1 MLPGDIVNGRF
12 EIERLAG
19 TGGMGAVYRGLDRAT
34 GEPVAVKVLLEGRT
48 SGASRFEREAQLL
61 SQLKHPGLARYVAHG
76 AMPSGE
82 RYLVMEWLEGEDLS
96 RRLQRARLTI
106 DESLLLTAR
115 VAEALEAVH
124 AHGVIHRDL
133 KPSNLFL
140 LGRRVADVKILDF
153 GVARF
158 GGVTGSTQ
166 TGTLLGTLG
175 YMAPEQARSG
185 QALDSRADVFALGC
199 VLFECLA
206 GVPAFAGAHLMA
218 LLAKILFEEAPR
230 VSDLR
235 PEVSDS
241 VDALVARML
250 AKDPDDR
257 PRDGAE
263 VVAAIAALGGA
274 AVEPGPSSEEPM
286 RPSSRVIPA
295 LTGGEQRLLS
305 VVLLGAPSTGASA
318 IATTLGETDLSTKE
332 LSMRETSE
340 ARGGRFELLA
350 DGTVLVTIGRTTR
363 IATDQAALGAR
374 CALALRELGEGRPM
388 ALATGRAEVSG
399 QVPVGEAIDRAARM
413 LSKRAGIAPPQ
424 DGNLAPIAIDEVS
437 AGLLDGRFDVRGS
450 PDGLWLHGERARVE
464 GTRTLLGT
472 PTVCVGRDRELATLE
487 SLFTECVES
496 PTAQAVLVTARAG
509 YGKSRVAHEL
519 LHTLAQ
525 RGQPIEIWIGRGDSL
540 RAGSAFGLLGQAL
553 RSACAI
559 IDGEP
564 VAVRQ
569 HKLRARVARHVAAT
583 DQRRVTEFL
592 GEIVGTPFP
601 DEESLPLRAARLDA
615 LVMGDQMR
623 RAWEDFLRAESSAQP
638 VLLVL
643 EDLHW
648 GDLPTVR
655 FVDAALR
662 DLKHQP
668 WMVLALARP
677 EVHELFPK
685 LWVDRGV
692 QEMRL
697 KELTSK
703 ASERLIRQVLG
714 SSVSNDTVERL
725 VSQADGHAF
734 FLEELIRAVAEGKGA
749 ALPETVLAMV
759 EARLEGLE
767 SEARR
772 VLRAASIFGEVFWL
786 GGLALLLGGP
796 GRTHKTHDW
805 IEALVE
811 REVLVRRSESR
822 FPGEEEFAFRHALL
836 REGAYAMLTEGD
848 RLLGHKLAAQW
859 LDDIGEHDPMVLA
872 EHLERARQPA
882 RAGVFYLRG
891 AEQAQRGGD
900 TDAAMKRARRGLEC
914 NVPDAV
920 HIALVGILCES
931 HAWRREW
938 QSVAPYADELMR
950 LAVPGSAPWAQA
962 APAKLIIALGQ
973 GRVDEFMAQLH
984 LLQSVDPAPDA
995 VGTVLFGLSAGAFIL
1010 DGGGR
1015 FDLSEGIVTRQREI
1029 IASLTTPNPLASA
1042 WLNMTAAYRE
1052 TWAHED
1058 PWLGFR
1064 CAKASLEGFLEVGHL
1079 RSVALAQVL
1088 MGMTLWL
1095 LGALPEAER
1104 TLRDTLH
1111 VDDEDIGLTASTRR
1125 VSLALVLADSGSLD
1139 AARAEANR
1147 ALTAGL
1153 QSGQPADE
1161 GRGRWLVAEVA
1172 RRSADVDLDL
1182 ATREATAS
1190 LDLLAMAPLD
1200 QAAATATLAAIH
1212 LAAGRTTEALATA
1225 KLAMARYEATRAFGF
1240 RGVFARLTH
1249 AQALEAA
1256 GEPEAAAQAFTE
1268 AREHVARAAAKIDDA
1283 AYRELFL
1290 EAVPENKALRDRR

>member
-1 MLPGDIVNGRF
+1 
-12 EIERLAG
+12 
-19 TGGMGAVYRGLDRAT
+19 MGAVYRALDRST
-34 GEPVAVKVLLEGRT
+34 GELVAVKVLLEGRT
-48 SGASRFEREAQLL
+48 SGESRFEREAQLL
-61 SQLKHPGLARYVAHG
+61 SEMRHPGLARYVAHG
-76 AMPSGE
+76 AMATGE

-96 RRLQRARLTI
+96 RRLQRSRLTI
-106 DESLLLTAR
+106 EESLLLTSR

-140 LGRRVADVKILDF
+140 VGRRVVDVKILDF

-166 TGTLLGTLG
+166 TGTMLGTLG

-235 PEVSDS
+235 PEVSDK

-250 AKDPDDR
+250 SKDPEDR
-257 PRDGAE
+257 PRDGAA
-263 VVAAIAALGGA
+263 VALAIAALGGVA
-274 AVEPGPSSEEPM
+274 LSTGPSSSDEPA
-286 RPSSRVIPA
+286 RPSSRIIPA

-305 VVLLGAPSTGASA
+305 VVLLGAPNPGDAA
-318 IATTLGETDLSTKE
+318 IAATLGEMDLSTKE

-340 ARGGRFELLA
+340 SRGGRFELLA

-388 ALATGRAEVSG
+388 ALATGRAEVTG

-413 LSKRAGIAPPQ
+413 LSKRSGAGVFEE
-424 DGNLAPIAIDEVS
+424 GKLAPIAIDEVS

-450 PDGLWLHGERARVE
+450 SEGLWLHGERARVE

-472 PTVCVGRDRELATLE
+472 PTACVGRDRELATLQA
-487 SLFTECVES
+487 LFAECVES
-496 PTAQAVLVTARAG
+496 PAAQAVLVTARAG

-519 LHTLAQ
+519 LRAIGE
-525 RGQPIEIWIGRGDSL
+525 RGEPVEIWIGRGDSL

-564 VAVRQ
+564 VGTRQ
-569 HKLRARVARHVAAT
+569 QKLRARVARHVPAA

-592 GEIVGTPFP
+592 GELVGTPFP
-601 DEESLPLRAARLDA
+601 DDESLPLRAARQDA

-662 DLKHQP
+662 DLKSQP

-685 LWVDRGV
+685 LWADRGV

-697 KELTSK
+697 KELTGK

-714 SSVSNDTVERL
+714 ASVSADTVERL
-725 VSQADGHAF
+725 VAQADGHAF

-772 VLRAASIFGEVFWL
+772 VLRAASIFGEVFWH
-786 GGLALLLGGP
+786 GGLASLLGGP
-796 GRTHKTHDW
+796 GRTHKTQDW
-805 IEALVE
+805 LAALVE
-811 REVLVRRSESR
+811 REVLVRRNESR
-822 FPGEEEFAFRHALL
+822 FPGEQEFAFRHALL

-848 RLLGHKLAAQW
+848 RVLGHKLAAQW
-859 LDDIGEHDPMVLA
+859 LDDVGEHDPMVLA
-872 EHLERARQPA
+872 EHLERAREPA
-882 RAGVFYLRG
+882 RAGGYYLRA

-950 LAVPGSAPWAQA
+950 LAAPGSAPWAQA

-973 GRVDEFMAQLH
+973 GRIDEFMSQLH

-1015 FDLSEGIVTRQREI
+1015 FDLSEGIVQRQREI
-1029 IASLTTPNPLASA
+1029 IASLPSPNPLARA

-1052 TWAHED
+1052 TWHHED
-1058 PWLGFR
+1058 PWLGLR
-1064 CAKASLEGFLEVGHL
+1064 CAKESLNGFLEVGHL

-1088 MGMTLWL
+1088 MGMNLWF

-1104 TLRDTLH
+1104 ALRETLH

-1125 VSLALVLADSGSLD
+1125 VSLVLVLADAGALD
-1139 AARAEANR
+1139 EARVEASR
-1147 ALTAGL
+1147 ALTAGRK
-1153 QSGQPADE
+1153 SGLPADE

-1172 RRSADVDLDL
+1172 RRSSDRDRDL
-1182 ATREATAS
+1182 ALATTEAAAS
-1190 LDLLAMAPLD
+1190 IELLAMAPLD

-1212 LAAGRTTEALATA
+1212 LAAGRTDDALTMA
-1225 KLAMARYEATRAFGF
+1225 KVAISRYEAMRGFGY
-1240 RGVFARLTH
+1240 RGVFARLVH

-1256 GEPEAAAQAFTE
+1256 GEIEAAAMAFAA
-1268 AREHVARAAAKIDDA
+1268 ARQHVAEAAAKIDDE
-1283 AYRELFL
+1283 AYRYLFL
-1290 EAVPENKALRDRR
+1290 KAVPENVALFADR

>member
-1 MLPGDIVNGRF
+1 
-12 EIERLAG
+12 
-19 TGGMGAVYRGLDRAT
+19 MGAVYRAIDRTT

-48 SGASRFEREAQLL
+48 SRVSRFEREAQLL
-61 SQLKHPGLARYVAHG
+61 SEMRHPGLARYVAHG
-76 AMPSGE
+76 TMASGE
-82 RYLVMEWLEGEDLS
+82 RYLVMEWLEGEDLA
-96 RRLQRARLTI
+96 RRLQRSRLTI
-106 DESLLLTAR
+106 DESLLLTSR
-115 VAEALEAVH
+115 VAEALQAVH
-124 AHGVIHRDL
+124 AHGVVHRDI

-140 LGRRVADVKILDF
+140 LGRGVADVKILDF

-158 GGVTGSTQ
+158 GGVNGSTQ
-166 TGTLLGTLG
+166 SGTLLGTLG

-218 LLAKILFEEAPR
+218 LLAKILFDEAPR

-235 PEVSDS
+235 PEVSER
-241 VDALVARML
+241 VDELVARML

-257 PRDGAE
+257 PRDGAA

-274 AVEPGPSSEEPM
+274 TNAGGPSSEEPT
-286 RPSSRVIPA
+286 RSSSRFVPA
-295 LTGGEQRLLS
+295 LTSGEQRLLS
-305 VVLLGAPSTGASA
+305 VVLLGAPTTRASDS
-318 IATTLGETDLSTKE
+318 ATTLGETDLSTTE
-332 LSMRETSE
+332 LSMREISE
-340 ARGGRFELLA
+340 SHGGRFELLA

-399 QVPVGEAIDRAARM
+399 HVPVGEAIDRAARM
-413 LSKRAGIAPPQ
+413 LAKRAGAA
-424 DGNLAPIAIDEVS
+424 GATEGKLAPIAIDEVS
-437 AGLLDGRFDVRGS
+437 AGLLDGRFDVRDS
-450 PDGLWLHGERARVE
+450 PEGLWLHGERDRVE

-472 PTVCVGRDRELATLE
+472 PTTCVGRDHELATLE
-487 SLFTECVES
+487 ALFAECVES
-496 PTAQAVLVTARAG
+496 PTAQAVLITAHAG

-519 LHTLAQ
+519 LRALAQ
-525 RGQPIEIWIGRGDSL
+525 RGQPVEIWIGRGDSL

-559 IDGEP
+559 SDGEP
-564 VAVRQ
+564 SGVRQ
-569 HKLRARVARHVAAT
+569 EKLLARVARHVPAEE
-583 DQRRVTEFL
+583 QRRVTEFL
-592 GEIVGTPFP
+592 GELVGTPFP
-601 DEESLPLRAARLDA
+601 DEESLTLRAARADA
-615 LVMGDQMR
+615 LVMGDEMC
-623 RAWEDFLRAESSAQP
+623 RAWEDFLRAASSAQP

-677 EVHELFPK
+677 EVHELFPR
-685 LWVDRGV
+685 LWTERGV
-692 QEMRL
+692 HEMRL

-714 SSVSNDTVERL
+714 SAVGADTVDRL

-734 FLEELIRAVAEGKGA
+734 FLEELIRAVAEGKGT

-786 GGLALLLGGP
+786 GGVALLLGAP
-796 GRTHKTHDW
+796 GHTHKTHDW
-805 IEALVE
+805 IEALVQ
-811 REVLVRRSESR
+811 REVLVRRSTSR
-822 FPGEEEFAFRHALL
+822 FAGDQEFAFRHALL

-859 LDDIGEHDPMVLA
+859 LEGVGEHEPMVLA

-882 RAGVFYLRG
+882 RAGAYYLRG

-920 HIALVGILCES
+920 SIALVGILCES
-931 HAWRREW
+931 HA
-938 QSVAPYADELMR
+938 PYADELVR
-950 LAVPGSAPWAQA
+950 LAAPGSAPWAQA
-962 APAKLIIALGQ
+962 APTNLMLALGQ
-973 GRVDEFMAQLH
+973 GRIDEFMSQLR
-984 LLQSVDPAPDA
+984 LLQSVDPSPDA
-995 VGTVLFGLSAGAFIL
+995 VGTILFGLSAGAFIL
-1010 DGGGR
+1010 DAGGR
-1015 FDLSEGIVTRQREI
+1015 FDLSERVVTRQREI
-1029 IASLTTPNPLASA
+1029 IASLAAPNPLAQA
-1042 WLNMTAAYRE
+1042 WMNATAAYRE
-1052 TWAHED
+1052 TWVNED
-1058 PWLGFR
+1058 PWLGLR
-1064 CAKASLEGFLEVGHL
+1064 CAKASLEGFQEVGHL
-1079 RSVALAQVL
+1079 RGIALAQVL
-1088 MGMTLWL
+1088 KGMNLWL

-1104 TLRDTLH
+1104 TLRETLH
-1111 VDDEDIGLTASTRR
+1111 IDDEDLGLTASTRR
-1125 VSLALVLADSGSLD
+1125 VSLALVLADSRALG
-1139 AARAEANR
+1139 AARVEATR
-1147 ALTAGL
+1147 ALAAGL
-1153 QSGQPADE
+1153 KSGQPADE
-1161 GRGRWLVAEVA
+1161 GRGRWLIAEVA
-1172 RRSADVDLDL
+1172 RRTGELDL
-1182 ATREATAS
+1182 AAREADAS
-1190 LDLLAMAPLD
+1190 LELLALAPLD
-1200 QAAATATLAAIH
+1200 QAAAIATLAAIH
-1212 LAAGRTTEALATA
+1212 LAAGRPAEALTTA
-1225 KLAMARYEATRAFGF
+1225 RLALSRYEAMRAFGY
-1240 RGVFARLTH
+1240 RGAFARLVH

-1256 GEPEAAAQAFTE
+1256 GETEAAALAFAE
-1268 AREHVARAAAKIDDA
+1268 AREHVAAAAAKIDDA
-1283 AYRELFL
+1283 VYRTLFI
-1290 EAVPENKALRDRR
+1290 EAVPENRALLDRR

>member
-1 MLPGDIVNGRF
+1 
-12 EIERLAG
+12 
-19 TGGMGAVYRGLDRAT
+19 MGAVYRALDHST
-34 GEPVAVKVLLEGRT
+34 GELVAVKVLLEGRT
-48 SGASRFEREAQLL
+48 AGESRFEREAQLL
-61 SQLKHPGLARYVAHG
+61 SEMRHPGLARYVAHG
-76 AMPSGE
+76 AMNDGE
-82 RYLVMEWLEGEDLS
+82 RYLAMEWLDGEDLS
-96 RRLQRARLTI
+96 KRLQRSRLGI
-106 DESLLLTAR
+106 QESLLLVAN
-115 VAEALEAVH
+115 VAEALEVVH

-140 LGRRVADVKILDF
+140 VHRRVEEVKILDF

-166 TGTLLGTLG
+166 SGTILGTLG

-235 PEVSDS
+235 PEVSDR
-241 VDALVARML
+241 VDALLARML
-250 AKDPDDR
+250 AKDPEDR
-257 PRDGAE
+257 PRDGAA
-263 VVAAIAALGGA
+263 VAAEIAALGETTIVTGPGS
-274 AVEPGPSSEEPM
+274 EPIRSSA
-286 RPSSRVIPA
+286 RVIPA

-305 VVLLGAPSTGASA
+305 VVLLGAPNAGQAA
-318 IATTLGETDLSTKE
+318 IAATIGEME
-332 LSMRETSE
+332 LTPTELAMREASE

-374 CALALRELGEGRPM
+374 CALALRELAEGRPM
-388 ALATGRAEVSG
+388 ALSTGRAEVTG
-399 QVPVGEAIDRAARM
+399 HIPVGEAIDRAARM
-413 LSKRAGIAPPQ
+413 LSKRAGAGVVELGRPR
-424 DGNLAPIAIDEVS
+424 AIAIDEVS
-437 AGLLDGRFDVRGS
+437 AGLLDGRFEVRGS
-450 PDGLWLHGERARVE
+450 PEGLWLHGERARVE
-464 GTRTLLGT
+464 GTKTLMGM
-472 PTVCVGRDRELATLE
+472 PTACVGRDRELATLE
-487 SLFTECVES
+487 ALFAECVES
-496 PTAQAVLVTARAG
+496 PAAQAVLVTARAG
-509 YGKSRVAHEL
+509 FGKSRVAYEL
-519 LHTLAQ
+519 LRAVGE
-525 RGQPIEIWIGRGDSL
+525 RGEPVEIWIGRGDSL

-553 RSACAI
+553 RSAFSI

-564 VAVRQ
+564 VGVRQ
-569 HKLRARVARHVAAT
+569 QKLRARVARHVPTA

-601 DEESLPLRAARLDA
+601 DEESVPLRAARQDA

-662 DLKHQP
+662 DLKNQP

-685 LWVDRGV
+685 LWAERGV

-703 ASERLIRQVLG
+703 ASEKLIRQVLG
-714 SSVSNDTVERL
+714 ASVSAETVERL
-725 VSQADGHAF
+725 IAQADGHAF

-767 SEARR
+767 TEARR
-772 VLRAASIFGEVFWL
+772 VLRAASIFGEVFWQS
-786 GGLALLLGGP
+786 GIASLLGGP
-796 GRTHKTHDW
+796 GRTHKTQDW
-805 IEALVE
+805 LSALVE
-811 REVLVRRSESR
+811 REVLVRRNESR
-822 FPGEEEFAFRHALL
+822 FPGEQEFAFRHALL

-848 RLLGHKLAAQW
+848 RVLGHKLAAHW
-859 LDDIGEHDPMVLA
+859 LEAIGEHDPMVLA
-872 EHLERARQPA
+872 EHLERGQEPA
-882 RAGVFYLRG
+882 RAGVFYLRA

-914 NVPDAV
+914 DVPDSV
-920 HIALVGILCES
+920 HIGLVGILCES

-938 QSVAPYADELMR
+938 ASVAPYADELMR
-950 LAVPGSAPWAQA
+950 LATPGSAPWAQA

-973 GRVDEFMAQLH
+973 GRIDEFMSQLQ
-984 LLQSVDPAPDA
+984 LLQSVTPTPDA
-995 VGTVLFGLSAGAFIL
+995 VGTVLFGLSAGALIL
-1010 DGGGR
+1010 DSGGH
-1015 FDLSEGIVTRQREI
+1015 FELSEGIVTRQREI
-1029 IASLTTPNPLASA
+1029 IASLHNPSPLASA

-1058 PWLGFR
+1058 PWLGLT
-1064 CAKASLEGFLEVGHL
+1064 CARASLEGFLEVGHL
-1079 RSVALAQVL
+1079 RSVANAQVL
-1088 MGMTLWL
+1088 MGMNLWF

-1104 TLRDTLH
+1104 ALRETLH
-1111 VDDEDIGLTASTRR
+1111 VVDDDIGLLASTRR
-1125 VSLALVLADSGSLD
+1125 ISLVGVLADSGALEE
-1139 AARAEANR
+1139 ARVEAER
-1147 ALTAGL
+1147 TLSAGRK
-1153 QSGQPADE
+1153 SGVPAEE
-1161 GRGRWLVAEVA
+1161 GRGHWLVADVA
-1172 RRSADVDLDL
+1172 RRAGELDIAL
-1182 ATREATAS
+1182 RQATEAI
-1190 LDLLAMAPLD
+1190 DLLAMAPLD
-1200 QAAATATLAAIH
+1200 QAAAMATLAAIH
-1212 LAAGRTTEALATA
+1212 LDAGRIPEALTIAGTC
-1225 KLAMARYEATRAFGF
+1225 MERYEATRAFGY
-1240 RGVFARLTH
+1240 RGTFARLTH
-1249 AQALEAA
+1249 ARVLEAA
-1256 GEPEAAAQAFTE
+1256 GEAEAAARAFQE
-1268 AREHVARAAAKIDDA
+1268 ARDHVLATAAKIADED
-1283 AYRELFL
+1283 YRRMFL
-1290 EAVPENKALRDRR
+1290 ECVSENKALLERS

>member
-1 MLPGDIVNGRF
+1 VLPGDVVNGRF

-19 TGGMGAVYRGLDRAT
+19 SGGMGAVYRALDRST

-48 SGASRFEREAQLL
+48 SGESRFEREAQLL
-61 SQLKHPGLARYVAHG
+61 SEMRHPGLARYVAHG
-76 AMPSGE
+76 AMESGE

-96 RRLQRARLTI
+96 RRLQRSRLTI
-106 DESLLLTAR
+106 EESLLLTSR

-140 LGRRVADVKILDF
+140 VDRRVSEVKILDF

-166 TGTLLGTLG
+166 TGTMLGTLG

-235 PEVSDS
+235 PEVSDK

-250 AKDPDDR
+250 AKDPEDR
-257 PRDGAE
+257 PRDGAA
-263 VVAAIAALGGA
+263 VAAAIAALGGA
-274 AVEPGPSSEEPM
+274 AVSTGPSSSEEPM
-286 RPSSRVIPA
+286 RPSSRVHPA

-305 VVLLGAPSTGASA
+305 VVLLGAPNPGDAA
-318 IATTLGETDLSTKE
+318 IAATLGAMDLSTKE

-340 ARGGRFELLA
+340 SRGGRFELLA

-388 ALATGRAEVSG
+388 ALATGRAEVTG

-413 LSKRAGIAPPQ
+413 LSKRGGAGPIEEGQ
-424 DGNLAPIAIDEVS
+424 LAPIAIDEVS

-450 PDGLWLHGERARVE
+450 PEGLWLHGERARVE

-472 PTVCVGRDRELATLE
+472 PTACVGRDRELATLE
-487 SLFTECVES
+487 ALFAECVES
-496 PTAQAVLVTARAG
+496 PAAQAVLVTARAG

-519 LHTLAQ
+519 LRAIGE
-525 RGQPIEIWIGRGDSL
+525 RGEPVEIWIGRGDSL

-553 RSACAI
+553 RSACSI

-564 VAVRQ
+564 IGARQ
-569 HKLRARVARHVAAT
+569 QKLRARVARHVAAA

-601 DEESLPLRAARLDA
+601 DEESLPLRAARQDA

-662 DLKHQP
+662 DLKNQP

-697 KELTSK
+697 KELTGK

-714 SSVSNDTVERL
+714 SAVGADTVERL
-725 VSQADGHAF
+725 VAQADGHAF

-772 VLRAASIFGEVFWL
+772 VLRAASIFGEVFWH
-786 GGLALLLGGP
+786 GGLASLLGGP

-805 IEALVE
+805 IVALVE
-811 REVLVRRSESR
+811 REVLVRRNESR
-822 FPGEEEFAFRHALL
+822 FPGEQEFAFRHALL

-848 RLLGHKLAAQW
+848 RVLGHKLAAQW
-859 LDDIGEHDPMVLA
+859 LDDVGEHDPMVLA
-872 EHLERARQPA
+872 EHLERGREPA
-882 RAGVFYLRG
+882 RAGVYYLRA

-950 LAVPGSAPWAQA
+950 LAAPGSAPWAQA

-973 GRVDEFMAQLH
+973 GRIDEFMSQLH

-1015 FDLSEGIVTRQREI
+1015 FDLSEGIVKRQREI
-1029 IASLTTPNPLASA
+1029 IAALTEPNPLARA

-1052 TWAHED
+1052 AWHHED
-1058 PWLGFR
+1058 PWLGLR
-1064 CAKASLEGFLEVGHL
+1064 CSKESLNGFLEVGHL

-1088 MGMTLWL
+1088 MGMNLWF

-1104 TLRDTLH
+1104 ALRETLH

-1125 VSLALVLADSGSLD
+1125 VSLVLVLADAGALD
-1139 AARAEANR
+1139 EARVEANR
-1147 ALTAGL
+1147 ALTAGRK
-1153 QSGQPADE
+1153 SGIPADE

-1172 RRSADVDLDL
+1172 RRVGDLDL
-1182 ATREATAS
+1182 AATEAAAS
-1190 LDLLAMAPLD
+1190 IELLSIAPLD

-1212 LAAGRTTEALATA
+1212 LADGRTADALTMA
-1225 KLAMARYEATRAFGF
+1225 KVAISRYEATRGFGY
-1240 RGVFARLTH
+1240 RGTFARLVH
-1249 AQALEAA
+1249 AQALAAA
-1256 GEPEAAAQAFTE
+1256 GDAEAAAAAFAA
-1268 AREHVARAAAKIDDA
+1268 ARRHLDEAAAKIDDEA
-1283 AYRELFL
+1283 CRKLFL
-1290 EAVPENKALRDRR
+1290 EAVPENAALLSRR

>member
-1 MLPGDIVNGRF
+1 VLPGDIVNGRF

-19 TGGMGAVYRGLDRAT
+19 SGGMGAVYRALDRST
-34 GEPVAVKVLLEGRT
+34 GELVAVKVLLEGRT
-48 SGASRFEREAQLL
+48 SGESRFEREAQLL
-61 SQLKHPGLARYVAHG
+61 SEMRHPGLARYVAHG
-76 AMPSGE
+76 AMASGE

-96 RRLQRARLTI
+96 WRLQRSRLTI
-106 DESLLLTAR
+106 EESLLLTSR

-140 LGRRVADVKILDF
+140 VGRRVVDVKILDF

-166 TGTLLGTLG
+166 TGTMLGTLG

-235 PEVSDS
+235 PEVSDK

-250 AKDPDDR
+250 SKDPEDR
-257 PRDGAE
+257 PRDGAA
-263 VVAAIAALGGA
+263 VAAEIAALGGIA
-274 AVEPGPSSEEPM
+274 LSTGPSSSEEPT
-286 RPSSRVIPA
+286 RPSSRIIPA

-305 VVLLGAPSTGASA
+305 VVLLGAPNPGDAA
-318 IATTLGETDLSTKE
+318 IAATLGATGLSTKE

-340 ARGGRFELLA
+340 SRGGRFELLA

-388 ALATGRAEVSG
+388 ALATGRAEVTG

-413 LSKRAGIAPPQ
+413 LSKRSGAGVFEE
-424 DGNLAPIAIDEVS
+424 GKLAPIAIDEVS

-450 PDGLWLHGERARVE
+450 PEGLWLHGERARVE

-472 PTVCVGRDRELATLE
+472 PTACVGRDRELATLQA
-487 SLFTECVES
+487 LFAECVES
-496 PTAQAVLVTARAG
+496 PAAQAVLVTARAG
-509 YGKSRVAHEL
+509 YGKSRIAHEL
-519 LHTLAQ
+519 LRAIAE
-525 RGQPIEIWIGRGDSL
+525 RGEPVEIWIGRGDSL

-564 VAVRQ
+564 VGTRQ
-569 HKLRARVARHVAAT
+569 QKLRARVARHVPAA

-592 GEIVGTPFP
+592 GELVGTPFP
-601 DEESLPLRAARLDA
+601 DDESLPLRAARQDA

-662 DLKHQP
+662 DLKSQP

-685 LWVDRGV
+685 LWTDRGV

-697 KELTSK
+697 KELTGK

-714 SSVSNDTVERL
+714 ASVSADTVGRL
-725 VSQADGHAF
+725 VAQADGHAF

-772 VLRAASIFGEVFWL
+772 VLRAASIFGEVFWH
-786 GGLALLLGGP
+786 GGLASLLGGP
-796 GRTHKTHDW
+796 GRTHKTQDW
-805 IEALVE
+805 LAALVE
-811 REVLVRRSESR
+811 REVLVRRNESR
-822 FPGEEEFAFRHALL
+822 FPGEQEFAFRHALL

-848 RLLGHKLAAQW
+848 RVLGHKLAAQW
-859 LDDIGEHDPMVLA
+859 LDDVGEHDPMVLA
-872 EHLERARQPA
+872 EHLERAREPA
-882 RAGVFYLRG
+882 RAGGYYLRA

-950 LAVPGSAPWAQA
+950 LAAPGSAPWAQA

-973 GRVDEFMAQLH
+973 GRIDEFMSQLH

-995 VGTVLFGLSAGAFIL
+995 VGSVLFGLSAGAFIL

-1015 FDLSEGIVTRQREI
+1015 FDLSEGIVQRQREI
-1029 IASLTTPNPLASA
+1029 VASLAEPNPLALA

-1052 TWAHED
+1052 TWHHED
-1058 PWLGFR
+1058 PWLGLQ

-1088 MGMTLWL
+1088 IGMNLWR

-1104 TLRDTLH
+1104 TLRETLH

-1125 VSLALVLADSGSLD
+1125 VSLVCLLADAGALD
-1139 AARAEANR
+1139 EARLEASR
-1147 ALTAGL
+1147 ALAAGL
-1153 QSGQPADE
+1153 KSGQPADE
-1161 GRGRWLVAEVA
+1161 GRGRWLVAEIA
-1172 RRSADVDLDL
+1172 RRSGELEVA
-1182 ATREATAS
+1182 AREATAS
-1190 LDLLAMAPLD
+1190 IDLLAMAPLD
-1200 QAAATATLAAIH
+1200 QAAATATLAAVH
-1212 LAAGRTTEALATA
+1212 LAAGRTAEALTLARTA
-1225 KLAMARYEATRAFGF
+1225 MSRYEATRGFGY
-1240 RGVFARLTH
+1240 RGTFARLVH
-1249 AQALEAA
+1249 AEALWAA
-1256 GEPEAAAQAFTE
+1256 GERGAAIAAFAAA
-1268 AREHVARAAAKIDDA
+1268 REQVVATSAKIADA
-1283 AYRELFL
+1283 SYRALFL
-1290 EAVPENKALRDRR
+1290 EAIPENKALLARG

>member
-1 MLPGDIVNGRF
+1 VLPGDVVNGRF

-19 TGGMGAVYRGLDRAT
+19 SGGMGAVYRALDRST

-48 SGASRFEREAQLL
+48 SGESRFEREAQLL
-61 SQLKHPGLARYVAHG
+61 SEMRHPGLARYVAHG
-76 AMPSGE
+76 AMESGE

-96 RRLQRARLTI
+96 RRLQRSRLTI
-106 DESLLLTAR
+106 EESLLLTSR

-140 LGRRVADVKILDF
+140 VDRRVSEVKILDF

-166 TGTLLGTLG
+166 TGTMLGTLG

-185 QALDSRADVFALGC
+185 QALDSRTDVFALGC

-235 PEVSDS
+235 PEVSDK

-250 AKDPDDR
+250 AKDPEDR
-257 PRDGAE
+257 PRDGAA
-263 VVAAIAALGGA
+263 VAAAIAALGGA
-274 AVEPGPSSEEPM
+274 AVSTGPSSSEEPM
-286 RPSSRVIPA
+286 RPSSRVHPA

-305 VVLLGAPSTGASA
+305 VVLLGAPNPGDAA
-318 IATTLGETDLSTKE
+318 IAATLGAMDLSTKE

-340 ARGGRFELLA
+340 SRGGRFELLA

-388 ALATGRAEVSG
+388 ALATGRAEVTG

-413 LSKRAGIAPPQ
+413 LSKRGGAGPIEEGQ
-424 DGNLAPIAIDEVS
+424 LAPIAIDEVS

-450 PDGLWLHGERARVE
+450 PEGLWLHGERARVE

-472 PTVCVGRDRELATLE
+472 PTACVGRDRELATLE
-487 SLFTECVES
+487 ALFAECVES
-496 PTAQAVLVTARAG
+496 PAAQAVLVTARAG

-519 LHTLAQ
+519 LRAIGE
-525 RGQPIEIWIGRGDSL
+525 RGEPVEIWIGRGDSL

-553 RSACAI
+553 RSACSI

-564 VAVRQ
+564 IGARQ
-569 HKLRARVARHVAAT
+569 QKLRARVARHVAAA

-601 DEESLPLRAARLDA
+601 DEESLPLRAARQDA

-662 DLKHQP
+662 DLKNQP

-697 KELTSK
+697 KELTGK

-714 SSVSNDTVERL
+714 SAVGADTVERL
-725 VSQADGHAF
+725 VAQADGHAF

-772 VLRAASIFGEVFWL
+772 VLRAASIFGEVFWH
-786 GGLALLLGGP
+786 GGLASLLGGP

-805 IEALVE
+805 IVALVE
-811 REVLVRRSESR
+811 REVLVRRNESR
-822 FPGEEEFAFRHALL
+822 FPGEQEFAFRHALL

-848 RLLGHKLAAQW
+848 RVLGHKLAAQW
-859 LDDIGEHDPMVLA
+859 LDDVGEHDPMVLA
-872 EHLERARQPA
+872 EHLERGREPA
-882 RAGVFYLRG
+882 RAGVYYLRA

-950 LAVPGSAPWAQA
+950 LAAPGSAPWAQA

-973 GRVDEFMAQLH
+973 GRIDEFMSQLH

-1015 FDLSEGIVTRQREI
+1015 FDLSEGIVKRQREI
-1029 IASLTTPNPLASA
+1029 IAALTEPNPLARA

-1052 TWAHED
+1052 AWHHED
-1058 PWLGFR
+1058 PWLGLR
-1064 CAKASLEGFLEVGHL
+1064 CSKESLNGFLEVGHL

-1088 MGMTLWL
+1088 MGMNLWF

-1104 TLRDTLH
+1104 ALRETLH

-1125 VSLALVLADSGSLD
+1125 VSLVLVLADAGALD
-1139 AARAEANR
+1139 EARVEANR
-1147 ALTAGL
+1147 ALTAGRK
-1153 QSGQPADE
+1153 SGIPADE

-1172 RRSADVDLDL
+1172 RRVGDLDL
-1182 ATREATAS
+1182 AATEAAAS
-1190 LDLLAMAPLD
+1190 IELLSIAPLD

-1212 LAAGRTTEALATA
+1212 LADGRTADALTMA
-1225 KLAMARYEATRAFGF
+1225 KVAISRYEATRGFGY
-1240 RGVFARLTH
+1240 RGTFARLVH
-1249 AQALEAA
+1249 AQALAAA
-1256 GEPEAAAQAFTE
+1256 GDAEAAAAAFAA
-1268 AREHVARAAAKIDDA
+1268 ARRHLDEAAAKIDDEA
-1283 AYRELFL
+1283 CRKLFL
-1290 EAVPENKALRDRR
+1290 EAVPENAALLSRR

>member
-1 MLPGDIVNGRF
+1 VLPGDVVNGRF

-19 TGGMGAVYRGLDRAT
+19 SGGMGAVYRALDRAT

-48 SGASRFEREAQLL
+48 SGESRFEREAQLL
-61 SQLKHPGLARYVAHG
+61 SEMRHPGLARYVAHG
-76 AMPSGE
+76 AMESGE
-82 RYLVMEWLEGEDLS
+82 RYLVMEWLDGEDLS
-96 RRLQRARLTI
+96 RRLLRSRLTI
-106 DESLLLTAR
+106 EESLLLTSR

-140 LGRRVADVKILDF
+140 VDRRVADVKILDF

-166 TGTLLGTLG
+166 TGTMLGTLG

-185 QALDSRADVFALGC
+185 QTLDSRADVFALGC

-235 PEVSDS
+235 PEVSDK

-250 AKDPDDR
+250 AKDPEDR
-257 PRDGAE
+257 PRDGAA
-263 VVAAIAALGGA
+263 VVAEIAALGGA
-274 AVEPGPSSEEPM
+274 AVSTGPSSSEEPM

-305 VVLLGAPSTGASA
+305 VVLLGAPNPGDAA
-318 IATTLGETDLSTKE
+318 IAATLGAMDLSTKE

-388 ALATGRAEVSG
+388 ALATGRAEVTG

-413 LSKRAGIAPPQ
+413 LSKRGGAGPIE
-424 DGNLAPIAIDEVS
+424 DGKLAPIAIDEVS

-450 PDGLWLHGERARVE
+450 PEGLWLHGERARVE

-472 PTVCVGRDRELATLE
+472 PTACVGRDRELATLE
-487 SLFTECVES
+487 ALFAECVES
-496 PTAQAVLVTARAG
+496 PAAQAVLVTARAG

-519 LHTLAQ
+519 LRAIGE
-525 RGQPIEIWIGRGDSL
+525 RGEPVEIWIGRGDSL

-553 RSACAI
+553 RSACSI

-564 VAVRQ
+564 VGARQ
-569 HKLRARVARHVAAT
+569 QKLRARVARHVAAS

-601 DEESLPLRAARLDA
+601 DEESLPLRAARQDA

-685 LWVDRGV
+685 LWTDRGV

-697 KELTSK
+697 KELTGK

-714 SSVSNDTVERL
+714 SAVSADTVERL
-725 VSQADGHAF
+725 VAQADGHAF

-772 VLRAASIFGEVFWL
+772 VLRAASIFGEVFWH
-786 GGLALLLGGP
+786 GGLASLLGGP

-805 IEALVE
+805 LSALVE
-811 REVLVRRSESR
+811 REVLVRRNESR
-822 FPGEEEFAFRHALL
+822 FPGEQEFAFRHALL

-848 RLLGHKLAAQW
+848 RVLGHKLAAQW
-859 LDDIGEHDPMVLA
+859 LDDVGEHDPMVLA
-872 EHLERARQPA
+872 EHLERAREPA
-882 RAGVFYLRG
+882 RAGVFYLRA

-950 LAVPGSAPWAQA
+950 LAAPGSAPWAQA

-973 GRVDEFMAQLH
+973 GRIDEFMGQLH

-1029 IASLTTPNPLASA
+1029 IASLTEPNPLARA

-1052 TWAHED
+1052 AWHHED
-1058 PWLGFR
+1058 PWLGYR
-1064 CAKASLEGFLEVGHL
+1064 CAKESLNGFLEVGHL

-1088 MGMTLWL
+1088 MGMNLWF

-1104 TLRDTLH
+1104 ALRETLH

-1125 VSLALVLADSGSLD
+1125 VSLVLVLADAGALD
-1139 AARAEANR
+1139 EARVEAGR
-1147 ALTAGL
+1147 ALAAGRK
-1153 QSGQPADE
+1153 SGLPADE

-1172 RRSADVDLDL
+1172 RRAGELDL
-1182 ATREATAS
+1182 AATEAAAS
-1190 LDLLAMAPLD
+1190 IELLSMAPLD

-1212 LAAGRTTEALATA
+1212 LAAGRTEGALTMA
-1225 KLAMARYEATRAFGF
+1225 KVAISRYEATRGFGY
-1240 RGVFARLTH
+1240 RGTFARLVH

-1256 GEPEAAAQAFTE
+1256 GETEAAATAFE
-1268 AREHVARAAAKIDDA
+1268 AARKHVAEAAAKIDDA
-1283 AYRELFL
+1283 AYRKLFV
-1290 EAVPENKALRDRR
+1290 EAVPENAALLA

>member
-1 MLPGDIVNGRF
+1 VLPGDVVNGRF

-19 TGGMGAVYRGLDRAT
+19 SGGMGAVYRALDRST

-48 SGASRFEREAQLL
+48 SGESRFEREAQLL
-61 SQLKHPGLARYVAHG
+61 SEMRHPGLARYVAHG
-76 AMPSGE
+76 AMESGE

-96 RRLQRARLTI
+96 RRLQRSRLTI
-106 DESLLLTAR
+106 EESLLLTSR

-140 LGRRVADVKILDF
+140 VDRRVSEVKILDF

-166 TGTLLGTLG
+166 PGTMLGTLG

-185 QALDSRADVFALGC
+185 QALDSRTDVFALGC

-235 PEVSDS
+235 PEVSDK

-250 AKDPDDR
+250 AKDPEDR
-257 PRDGAE
+257 PRDGAA
-263 VVAAIAALGGA
+263 VAAAIAALGGA
-274 AVEPGPSSEEPM
+274 AVSTGPSSSEEPM
-286 RPSSRVIPA
+286 RPSSRVHPA

-305 VVLLGAPSTGASA
+305 VVLLGAPNPGDAA
-318 IATTLGETDLSTKE
+318 IAATLGAMDLSTKE

-340 ARGGRFELLA
+340 SRGGRFELLA

-388 ALATGRAEVSG
+388 ALATGRAEVTG

-413 LSKRAGIAPPQ
+413 LSKRGGAGPIEEGQ
-424 DGNLAPIAIDEVS
+424 LAPIAIDEVS

-450 PDGLWLHGERARVE
+450 PEGLWLHGERARVE

-472 PTVCVGRDRELATLE
+472 PTACVGRDRELATLE
-487 SLFTECVES
+487 ALFAECVES
-496 PTAQAVLVTARAG
+496 PAAQAVLVTARAG

-519 LHTLAQ
+519 LRAIGE
-525 RGQPIEIWIGRGDSL
+525 RGEPVEIWIGRGDSL

-553 RSACAI
+553 RSACSI

-564 VAVRQ
+564 IGARQ
-569 HKLRARVARHVAAT
+569 QKLRARVARHVAAA

-601 DEESLPLRAARLDA
+601 DEESLPLRAARQDA

-662 DLKHQP
+662 DLKNQP

-697 KELTSK
+697 KELTGK

-714 SSVSNDTVERL
+714 SAVGADTVERL
-725 VSQADGHAF
+725 VAQADGHAF

-772 VLRAASIFGEVFWL
+772 VLRAASIFGEVFWH
-786 GGLALLLGGP
+786 GGLASLLGGP

-805 IEALVE
+805 IVALVE
-811 REVLVRRSESR
+811 REVLVRRNESR
-822 FPGEEEFAFRHALL
+822 FPGEQEFAFRHALL

-848 RLLGHKLAAQW
+848 RVLGHKLAAQW
-859 LDDIGEHDPMVLA
+859 LDDVGEHDPMVLA
-872 EHLERARQPA
+872 EHLERGREPA
-882 RAGVFYLRG
+882 RAGVYYLRA

-950 LAVPGSAPWAQA
+950 LAAPGSAPWAQA

-973 GRVDEFMAQLH
+973 GRIDEFMSQLH

-1015 FDLSEGIVTRQREI
+1015 FDLSEGIVKRQREI
-1029 IASLTTPNPLASA
+1029 IAALTEPNPLARA

-1052 TWAHED
+1052 AWHHED
-1058 PWLGFR
+1058 PWLGLR
-1064 CAKASLEGFLEVGHL
+1064 CSKESLNGFLEVGHL

-1088 MGMTLWL
+1088 MGMNLWF

-1104 TLRDTLH
+1104 ALRETLH

-1125 VSLALVLADSGSLD
+1125 VSLVLVLADAGALD
-1139 AARAEANR
+1139 EARVEANR
-1147 ALTAGL
+1147 ALTAGRK
-1153 QSGQPADE
+1153 SGIPADE

-1172 RRSADVDLDL
+1172 RRVGDLDL
-1182 ATREATAS
+1182 AATEAAAS
-1190 LDLLAMAPLD
+1190 IELLSIAPLD

-1212 LAAGRTTEALATA
+1212 LADGRTADALTMA
-1225 KLAMARYEATRAFGF
+1225 KVAISRYEATRGFGY
-1240 RGVFARLTH
+1240 RGTFARLVH
-1249 AQALEAA
+1249 AQALAAA
-1256 GEPEAAAQAFTE
+1256 GDAEAAAAAFAA
-1268 AREHVARAAAKIDDA
+1268 ARRHLDEAAAKIDDEA
-1283 AYRELFL
+1283 CRKLFL
-1290 EAVPENKALRDRR
+1290 EAVPENAALLSRR